1 MKRSAIILSIVLAL
15 LCAAGIAAWIWLR
28 NTAVTN
34 ATAEIYSDGELIKT
48 VSLSEDT
55 RFTVDH
61 GDGYNVIEVQDGAV
75 SVVEASCPD
84 KVCIHTGAVSQG
96 AVPII
101 CLPNRLE
108 VKVISTDNNVD
119 AVIN

>member
-1 MKRSAIILSIVLAL
+1 MKRSAISLSIVLVL
-15 LCAAGIAAWIWLR
+15 LCAAGIATWIWLKGA
-28 NTAVTN
+28 AVTN

-48 VSLSEDT
+48 VSLSENT
-55 RFTVDH
+55 RFTVDR

-75 SVVEASCPD
+75 SVVDASCPD

-108 VKVISTDNNVD
+108 VRVISADNNVD

>member
-1 MKRSAIILSIVLAL
+1 MKRSAIILSIVLVL

-28 NTAVTN
+28 STAVTN
-34 ATAEIYSDGELIKT
+34 AAAEIYSDGVLIKT
-48 VSLSEDT
+48 VSLSENT
-55 RFTVDH
+55 RFTVEH

-108 VKVISTDNNVD
+108 VRVISADNNVD